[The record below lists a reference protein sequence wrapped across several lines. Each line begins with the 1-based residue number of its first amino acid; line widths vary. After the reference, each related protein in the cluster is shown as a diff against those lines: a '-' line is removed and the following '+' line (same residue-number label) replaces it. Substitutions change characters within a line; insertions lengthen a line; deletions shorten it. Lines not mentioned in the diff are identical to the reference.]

1 MGLEPAAHPWFDRSP
16 QHPVENRMA
25 HFDQQK
31 DKPTVDYRAADVE
44 IVAHKRI

>member
-1 MGLEPAAHPWFDRSP
+1 MGLEPTAHPLFERSP
-16 QHPVENRMA
+16 QHPVEKGMA
-25 HFDQQK
+25 HIDQQK